1 MGSFKSHALVLGQ
14 LRELLCC
21 VHALAWVWVHGPC
34 LHAGLRRY
42 LGVTSR
48 NQSHAVALR
57 FCSPS
62 LPSRTP
68 QGVFTVSFKTVL
80 SALSLCMLAASLP
93 VQAET
98 IGSVDT
104 VFKWVGPDHKI
115 VVDAYDDPLVEG
127 VSCYVSRAK
136 KGGIKGGLGL
146 AEDRSEASLT
156 CHAVGTIVI
165 KQPLK
170 QQDEVFSER
179 ISVLFKHLRV
189 VRMVD
194 AKRNTLVYMT
204 YADRVIEGSPQ
215 NSVTAVPVPRST
227 PIPVKK

>member
-1 MGSFKSHALVLGQ
+1 M
-14 LRELLCC
+14 
-21 VHALAWVWVHGPC
+21 
-34 LHAGLRRY
+34 
-42 LGVTSR
+42 
-48 NQSHAVALR
+48 
-57 FCSPS
+57 
-62 LPSRTP
+62 
-68 QGVFTVSFKTVL
+68 SFKTVL
-80 SALSLCMLAASLP
+80 SALTVSVLVAASPAL
-93 VQAET
+93 AET

-115 VVDAYDDPLVEG
+115 VVDAYDDPLVDG

-156 CHAVGTIVI
+156 CHAVGPIVI

-179 ISVLFKHLRV
+179 TSLLFKRLRV

-194 AKRNTLVYMT
+194 TSRHALVYMT
-204 YADRVIEGSPQ
+204 YSDRVIEGSPQ
-215 NSVTAVPVPRST
+215 NSVTAVPVPASVQI
-227 PIPVKK
+227 PIR